1 MNWHS
6 FITIFGL
13 FLLLVY
19 GSMKILEF
27 YGIGVNVYGSYIVFY
42 LFLLLTYFVLPRNY
56 FRFEN
61 SK

>member
-1 MNWHS
+1 MNWNS

-13 FLLLVY
+13 FILVMY

-42 LFLLLTYFVLPRNY
+42 FFLLLTYFVLPRNY
-56 FRFEN
+56 FKFI
-61 SK
+61 K

>member
-19 GSMKILEF
+19 GFTKILEF
-27 YGIGVNVYGSYIVFY
+27 YGIGISVYGSYLAFY
-42 LFLLLTYFVLPRNY
+42 FFIMLTYFVLPSSY
-56 FRFEN
+56 
-61 SK
+61 SKFNL

>member
-13 FLLLVY
+13 FLLLIY
-19 GSMKILEF
+19 GLMKILEF
-27 YGIGVNVYGSYIVFY
+27 YGIGVNVYGSYIAFY
-42 LFLLLTYFVLPRNY
+42 FFLLLTYFVLPRNY
-56 FRFEN
+56 FKFE